1 MHLYEILRRPSI
13 TEKNTTMQTM
23 GKYVFEVAPDA
34 NKYQIRQAVETAFK
48 VNVIDINVMNVPG
61 QTKRQGK
68 RVSTTPG
75 WKKAVVTLKA
85 GDKIQFFEGV

>member
-13 TEKNTTMQTM
+13 TEKNTTMQAQ
-23 GKYVFEVAPDA
+23 GKYVYEVAPGA
-34 NKYQIRQAVETAFK
+34 NKYHIRQAVETAFK
-48 VNVIDINVMNVPG
+48 VGVIDVNVMNVAG
-61 QTKRQGK
+61 ATKRQGK

-75 WKKAVVTLKA
+75 WKKAVVTLKE

>member
-1 MHLYEILRRPSI
+1 MHLYEILRRPAI
-13 TEKNTTMQTM
+13 TEKNTAMQTQ

-48 VNVIDINVMNVPG
+48 VGVLDVNVMNTSG
-61 QTKRQGK
+61 KTKRQGK
-68 RVSTTPG
+68 RISTTSG
-75 WKKAVVTLKA
+75 WKKAVVTLKT